1 MHAALCELCIG
12 PACIIASVGV
22 FGLPLEQ
29 NIGLQWLFRLR
40 GAVEPP
46 PNVVV
51 VALDEASAI
60 ALGVPEKPREWPRSL
75 HGRLI
80 DALVDRGADVI
91 AFDLTFERPQPPAE
105 DAAFAEA
112 MASSQRVLLVEA
124 IERRCP
130 QAEAARAPPVCYE
143 EVRQPVPVLA
153 EAALGLAPFPL
164 PRSPSSSVSAFW
176 AFLGGS
182 MDRAT
187 LPALA
192 VQAEVLRHDEN
203 FRRFFYAATGGI
215 VGRTTRIEETVRVLR
230 QRSKSRKAADPLLPG
245 GEIGVLPSFM
255 FSGEAKL
262 GEAVRRLYAG
272 PDSHFLNFYGPP
284 GTIRHVP
291 YSRLLDGGDDRP
303 LPDLNGAAVFVGS
316 SELDK
321 PVQSDHFRTAYPRD
335 DGVEM
340 SGAEVAATAYANLV
354 SGTTLRPLGL
364 PASLALSFGLSLLL
378 TTCAVGLPVRAAVPA
393 TLALAAAYAAIAVVL
408 FARDNLW
415 LPLAGPLL
423 VILPAALAVGTG
435 THLLRARRQRRRAE
449 AARQQ
454 AETASAARA
463 AFLATMSHE
472 VRTLLNWVTGL
483 VAKLDRPGLDDV
495 ERGLMQ
501 RVRQFS
507 DGLLQLL
514 NDVLDLAKLDAGEL
528 RIVREPVALRPL
540 LQAVADMLAPA
551 AQQKGLALSAE
562 VADGVPPAVIADPLR
577 LCQMLWNLVGNAI
590 KFTERGFI
598 RIRLD
603 AEPQSDTRVMLLLCV
618 EDSGIGIPEGAQAA
632 LFQPFRQADATT
644 ARRFGGT
651 GLGLAIVR
659 HLAGLMGGTITLA
672 SRPGVGS
679 TFTLRLPAAITATT
693 AADAIVPLPGL
704 TDAPV
709 LSPRV
714 GTAEEPAGAA
724 ADGGDVLVA
733 EDDPLNR
740 ILIEGQLGTLGL
752 PARLCA
758 NGEEAWG
765 SLQRQPACLLITD
778 LQMATAG
785 DGIAL
790 ARRIRADQRFQD
802 LPIIGLTADA
812 RPGSIEA
819 CLAAGMNLV
828 LLKPLKLPDL
838 PAALARLGIACADG
852 GIPATV
858 APPPADA
865 AAADAGEP
873 VFDAGNLL
881 QAFGA
886 LDASA
891 RQMLAEFVDQAAAAI
906 AAVSDAAH
914 ERDAA
919 QLQRTAHRLAGS
931 SASMGA
937 VRLARLFAQ
946 VDAAADTGDW
956 QGIDGQIGALD
967 RCLAET
973 RDAIAARCADA
984 GGALPPL
991 ASRQQSAI

>member
-1 MHAALCELCIG
+1 MVISVAAIG
-12 PACIIASVGV
+12 
-22 FGLPLEQ
+22 FLLEN

-46 PNVVV
+46 PHVVV

-105 DAAFAEA
+105 DAAFAQA
-112 MASSQRVLLVEA
+112 MAAAQRVLLVEA

-130 QAEAARAPPVCYE
+130 QNDGARAPPVCYE
-143 EVRQPVPVLA
+143 ELRRPVPVLA

-164 PRSPSSSVSAFW
+164 PRSPSSSISAFW

-182 MDRAT
+182 QDRAT

-192 VQAEVLRHDEN
+192 VQAQALRHDED

-215 VGRTTRIEETVRVLR
+215 IGRTAGIEETVRVLR
-230 QRSKSRKAADPLLPG
+230 QRSKSRQAADPLLPG
-245 GEIGVLPSFM
+245 GEIGVLPSMM
-255 FSGEAKL
+255 FSGEARL

-272 PDSHFLNFYGPP
+272 PDSHFLNFYGPA
-284 GTIRHVP
+284 GTIRHIP

-316 SELDK
+316 SELGK
-321 PVQSDHFRTAYPRD
+321 PIQSDHFLTAFPRD

-340 SGAEVAATAYANLV
+340 SGAEVAATAYANLAT
-354 SGTTLRPLGL
+354 GTTLRPLGL
-364 PASLALSFGLSLLL
+364 PASLALTFGLSLLL
-378 TTCAVGLPVRAAVPA
+378 TTAAVALPLRAAIPA
-393 TLALAAAYAAIAVVL
+393 TLALALGYAAIAVAL
-408 FARDNLW
+408 FSRDNLW

-423 VILPAALAVGTG
+423 VILPAALAIGTG

-449 AARQQ
+449 AAA
-454 AETASAARA
+454 AEAEAASAARA

-495 ERGLMQ
+495 ERGLMA

-540 LQAVADMLAPA
+540 IQAVADMVTPA
-551 AQQKGLALSAE
+551 AQQKGLVLSAE
-562 VADGVPPAVIADPLR
+562 VAEDVPPAVIADPLR
-577 LCQMLWNLVGNAI
+577 LCQMLWNLLGNAI

-598 RIRLD
+598 RVRLD
-603 AEPQSDTRVMLLLCV
+603 AEAGAGGEAMLVLRV
-618 EDSGIGIPEGAQAA
+618 EDSGIGIAEAAQAA
-632 LFQPFRQADATT
+632 LFQPFRQAEATT
-644 ARRFGGT
+644 ARRFGGS

-659 HLAGLMGGTITLA
+659 HLAGLMGGTITLQ
-672 SRPGVGS
+672 SRPGAGS
-679 TFTLRLPAAITATT
+679 TFTIRLPVPLAPVSASDATA
-693 AADAIVPLPGL
+693 PLPGL
-704 TDAPV
+704 ADLPAAP
-709 LSPRV
+709 LRGSAAK
-714 GTAEEPAGAA
+714 TPAPAA
-724 ADGGDVLVA
+724 AGPDAADVVVA

-752 PARLCA
+752 AARLCA
-758 NGEEAWG
+758 SGEEAWD
-765 SLQRQPACLLITD
+765 SLQRQPARLLITD
-778 LQMATAG
+778 LQMASAS

-790 ARRIRADQRFQD
+790 ARRLRADARFRG

-812 RPGSIEA
+812 RPGSLGA

-838 PAALARLGIACADG
+838 PAALASLGIAAADASV
-852 GIPATV
+852 PV
-858 APPPADA
+858 AAAAPSPADA
-865 AAADAGEP
+865 AAAADEP
-873 VFDAGNLL
+873 VVDAGNLV

-886 LDASA
+886 LDAPA

-906 AAVSDAAH
+906 AVVSAAAH

-919 QLQRTAHRLAGS
+919 RLQRTAHRLAGS
-931 SASMGA
+931 SAAIGA
-937 VRLARLFAQ
+937 VRLGRLFAQ
-946 VDAAADTGDW
+946 IDAAADTGAW
-956 QGIDGQIGALD
+956 QRIDGMTAALAG
-967 RCLAET
+967 CLAET
-973 RDAIAARCADA
+973 RAAIVGRCADA
-984 GGALPPL
+984 EAAPPPV
-991 ASRQQSAI
+991 APAVSNPPSDSRRSPPCG